1 MRFRLQEV
9 CLSSIS
15 AGLQLYQDVL
25 GELKERMTTDK
36 VTGLLADIRD
46 LLAQVNK
53 VRLTHTHKLPK

>member
-1 MRFRLQEV
+1 M
-9 CLSSIS
+9 S

-25 GELKERMTTDK
+25 GELKERVTT

-53 VRLTHTHKLPK
+53 VRLTHTNSLSNRSYTHIVTI